1 MPDLGLANSPAK
13 ILVADDEKSLYHLL
27 SKYFCEQIRNRKY
40 EFTYVQNGQ
49 QALNKIQTEHY
60 DLALIDIKM
69 PVLDGL
75 SLLKQLNQQQINIKT
90 IIFSAYS
97 TIEYLM
103 SAIKE
108 RVCDYVVKP
117 NFEELEES
125 IEKTLAIDART
136 NAIQE
141 EEISQTTDDSQQK
154 NPFFSSVFSLAEELT
169 PSQQYRLVYRLIANF
184 KPEQFEDLQ
193 ESLPTLASMAQK
205 RQEMQEETLLQLLA
219 KEKSRIEPRV
229 ETRELKRTQE
239 LKHYQYYYLRW
250 PIPGQRDWGTRKI
263 TQKELKDPQIR
274 KMVEEKLGKS
284 IEINS

>member
-1 MPDLGLANSPAK
+1 MPDLGLANPPAK

-27 SKYFCEQIRNRKY
+27 SKYFGEQIRNRKY

-49 QALNKIQTEHY
+49 QALNKIQTEHF

-75 SLLKQLNQQQINIKT
+75 GLLKQLNQQQINIKT

-125 IEKTLAIDART
+125 IEKTLAINHKIDLVK
-136 NAIQE
+136 E
-141 EEISQTTDDSQQK
+141 EKISQTKDDFQEK
-154 NPFFSSVFSLAEELT
+154 KPYLGAVYSLAEELT
-169 PSQQYRLVYRLIANF
+169 PSEQYRLVYRLIANF

-193 ESLPTLASMAQK
+193 ESLPSLASLAQK
-205 RQEMQEETLLQLLA
+205 KQEMQEETLWQLLG

-229 ETRELKRTQE
+229 ETRQLKTTQE
-239 LKHYQYYYLRW
+239 LKHYQYYYIRW
-250 PIPGQRDWGTRKI
+250 PIPGQREWGTRKI
-263 TQKELKDPQIR
+263 AQKELKDPQIR

-284 IEINS
+284 IEMNS